1 MALVKE
7 GRDLRDDVQNCDLG
21 ASMLGGLIY
30 WVRDQR
36 KKNSSGEIDDCTFG
50 HHEIPLIVKYVSV
63 VFKKTIWSRYKT

>member
-7 GRDLRDDVQNCDLG
+7 GRDLSDHVQNFDLG
-21 ASMLGGLIY
+21 ALMFGGLIY

-50 HHEIPLIVKYVSV
+50 HHEIPLIVKCVSV
-63 VFKKTIWSRYKT
+63 GFKKTI